1 LGNEPLE
8 NQLKA
13 IEVFKAMLQSPLF
26 LDNPNIKSFGDHL
39 TRLSEL
45 DDTELPATIEV
56 FERNLLAA
64 LPLAINDLQSGLH
77 PGAPSYRTIPKHIKE
92 RWQSADGSLRIQ
104 VFPENRINTNY
115 EMKRFASAVHQVVPL
130 ATGDLAVTI
139 ASGETVVSAFK
150 QAIFTA
156 LVAIFLLLMV
166 YLKNIRLTLYVLLPL
181 LVAGA
186 FTGAVTVLFDIDF
199 NFANIIALP
208 LLLGLGVDNG
218 VHMVHRARSQHN
230 TGGLLQTSTA
240 RAILFSSLTTLLSF
254 GNLAFSPHRGTAS
267 MGWILTLG
275 VTFIIVTTLVVLPA
289 FLPDDEKG
297 NKANQ

>member
-1 LGNEPLE
+1 MEVLE
-8 NQLKA
+8 SRYFQ
-13 IEVFKAMLQSPLF
+13 Q
-26 LDNPNIKSFGDHL
+26 
-39 TRLSEL
+39 
-45 DDTELPATIEV
+45 
-56 FERNLLAA
+56 
-64 LPLAINDLQSGLH
+64 
-77 PGAPSYRTIPKHIKE
+77 
-92 RWQSADGSLRIQ
+92 
-104 VFPENRINTNY
+104 NRIDSNH
-115 EMKRFASAVHQVVPL
+115 EMKRFASAVQQVAPL
-130 ATGDLAVTI
+130 ATGDLVVTI

-156 LVAIFLLLMV
+156 LAAIFLLLLV
-166 YLKNIRLTLYVLLPL
+166 YLRNIRFTLYVLLPL

-186 FTGAVTVLFDIDF
+186 FTGAVTVLLNIDF

-218 VHMVHRARSQHN
+218 VHMVHRARSGHN

-275 VTFIIVTTLVVLPA
+275 VTFIIVTTLLILPA
-289 FLPDDEKG
+289 FLPDDEKRHPG
-297 NKANQ
+297 APGFRTPELAVFVHFEFQVLTNTRPLRFNNRVHHCIPN